1 MLGKPRRIVVDQRF
15 RHRMGGFTR
24 GPFARQIP
32 ERRRASRQKP
42 ARTAA
47 LPHSVTKPASGPDQ
61 PGIFHTLLLQDE
73 QDKEL
78 AATISFP
85 NQRYEFQHQCVHLF
99 PFSAT
104 NIQYPNRF
112 PEHAE
117 SPLPGHAPIHASNAE
132 RGTP

>member
-1 MLGKPRRIVVDQRF
+1 MILPELLPVLAIHLYALGTAAVVA
-15 RHRMGGFTR
+15 GIL
-24 GPFARQIP
+24 ARN
-32 ERRRASRQKP
+32 EWLKR
-42 ARTAA
+42 AA